1 MELDTFMGVLPFGH
15 IAHYLGVITM
25 VEPINC
31 RFVSWQE
38 IVDWTRSLADKVME
52 SAYHPELL
60 LAIARSGFVP
70 GRLMSDYMGN
80 PQLYALKV
88 EHWLDTTAEHAEDA
102 VIPHRAPLPVDGRRI
117 LVIDDLVDTGRSA
130 IHTIKYCKEQG
141 AKDVK
146 LAVMLYLTGSELKPD
161 FYTIKQEE
169 WFWFVFPWNRT
180 EDLRNLTLK
189 LYDEDKQ
196 CSLSAK
202 AIKTGLEKYFKL
214 DVDLSELE
222 QVLHIAA
229 RVGKIQFKDLDHIR
243 LG

>member
-1 MELDTFMGVLPFGH
+1 
-15 IAHYLGVITM
+15 M

-38 IVDWTRSLADKVME
+38 IVEWTRSLADKVMG
-52 SAYHPELL
+52 STYHPELL

-70 GRLMSDYMGN
+70 GRLISDYMGN

-88 EHWLDTTAEHAEDA
+88 EHWLDTTAEHTEDA
-102 VIPHRAPLPVDGRRI
+102 VIPHRAPLPVDGKEV

-130 IHTIKYCKEQG
+130 VHTIQYCKDQG
-141 AKDVK
+141 AKEVK
-146 LAVMLYLTGSELKPD
+146 LAVMLYLTSSELEPD

-189 LYDEDKQ
+189 LFEGDKQ
-196 CSLSAK
+196 RVLGVKDILA
-202 AIKTGLEKYFKL
+202 GLKKYFKL
-214 DVDLSELE
+214 DVDSGELE
-222 QVLHIAA
+222 QVLQIAA
-229 RVGKIQFKDLDHIR
+229 RVGKVKFSDFNRIR
-243 LG
+243 IA